1 MEINGDGRRKL
12 VKEFISH
19 VHDGSMCRYPVSF
32 GKGEKE
38 LMLRKLTC
46 VSVVLMV
53 IMLGMTVFARADSQE
68 TVECTPEDG
77 DIKSSEAYELAKQ
90 ALFNRFD
97 LDVADMPWEA
107 HFVSYSGFF
116 GHVDEEP
123 IWLVSFGL
131 EDERPNSPFVAV
143 YYAAMDRTGK
153 MIGVNGGGRDI
164 DWDSDT
170 LSSSKMID
178 PISADGTKEEAEGKA
193 WEMLLDIE
201 TPWGDDPS
209 GITADAELIVN
220 ENFCLGSE
228 PVWLVTFSKEGDP
241 IYKVL
246 LRWDMEFIANANWDQ
261 EFLSEGMPK
270 WVEQKDLYYP
280 HGVTNFGSWS
290 QEEQAEFSVRY
301 RPIVA
306 KMELENPHLAD
317 PFNEM
322 YWLTRHVYGI
332 PSNNMISLDQAKRIA
347 KDTCINHGA
356 KEISYDTRLIEAALD
371 ITDFEKP
378 IWRMLIGYDFE
389 TMRAGSDLWERIIL
403 RINAYTG
410 EVIEI
415 RQPSTDIGYLYIAEI
430 W

>member
-38 LMLRKLTC
+38 LMLKKLTC

-178 PISADGTKEEAEGKA
+178 PISADGTKDEAEGKA

>member
-38 LMLRKLTC
+38 LMLKKLTC

>member
-1 MEINGDGRRKL
+1 MMNKKL
-12 VKEFISH
+12 AC
-19 VHDGSMCRYPVSF
+19 MCF
-32 GKGEKE
+32 
-38 LMLRKLTC
+38 
-46 VSVVLMV
+46 VV
-53 IMLGMTVFARADSQE
+53 MTLLLSLSALARADSQE

-77 DIKSSEAYELAKQ
+77 DIKSAEAYELAKQ
-90 ALFNRFD
+90 ALFGRFD

-131 EDERPNSPFVAV
+131 EDERPNPPFVAV

-178 PISADGTKEEAEGKA
+178 PIPADGTKEEAEGKA

-220 ENFCLGSE
+220 DNFCLGSE

-270 WVEQKDLYYP
+270 WVEQKDIYYP

-301 RPIVA
+301 RPIVE

-347 KDTCINHGA
+347 KDICINHGA

-371 ITDFEKP
+371 ITDSKEP
-378 IWRMLIGYDFE
+378 IWRMLVGYDFGA
-389 TMRAGSDLWERIIL
+389 MRAGSDLWERFIL
-403 RINAYTG
+403 QINAYTG

-415 RQPSTDIGYLYIAEI
+415 KRPSRDIGYLYVAEI

>member
-38 LMLRKLTC
+38 LMLKKLTC

-389 TMRAGSDLWERIIL
+389 TMRAG
-403 RINAYTG
+403 
-410 EVIEI
+410 
-415 RQPSTDIGYLYIAEI
+415 
-430 W
+430 

>member
-38 LMLRKLTC
+38 LMLKKLTC

-389 TMRAGSDLWERIIL
+389 AMRAGSDLWERIIL